1 MRTTLKIVLP
11 LIISV
16 AVVSS
21 LFAAYQVRTERRNLR
36 NEVSRR
42 AEVLG
47 ESLQENVE
55 PLLERGG
62 SRENKN
68 LQRLVARYGQ
78 REHLQGVAIYDPDGN
93 AEAMTAGLPAIFETR
108 PAAATHAARR
118 DSNYG
123 EFTTLHIG
131 QGADAKEAPMYIYA
145 LPLHRDDSP
154 AGSLALF
161 HDTSYID
168 EQVALTLRDALINA
182 AIQTLLISLLA
193 MILVRWAFTAPLART
208 AKWLRTMRTGEG
220 HASPVAPQGE
230 IFAQLHK
237 EVTHLAKDL
246 TAARASA
253 EEEARLRDS
262 NASLWTAERLRVSL
276 RNKLQEKPL
285 FVVSNREPYLNVF
298 EPKDNSIQLIIPASG
313 VVTAIEPVLVACA
326 GTWIAH
332 GSGSADR
339 EVSDASDHQRVPPD
353 HPSYTLRRV
362 WISNE
367 EEKGYYQGFSNEGL
381 WPLCH
386 IAHTRPVFRPEDWVH
401 YQRVNRRF
409 ADAVLQEMES
419 TESPILLAQDYH
431 LALLPRM
438 VKEARPDARVAIF
451 WHIPW
456 PNAEVFGICPW
467 QRELVDGLLG
477 ADLIGFHIQSH
488 CNNFLETVDR
498 AVEALTAW
506 DRFAVNRQGHVTR
519 VRPYPIS
526 VAFPENEHPP
536 AQEVKTAGEERAAL
550 LHELGLEGGSLLGV
564 GVDRIDYTK
573 GIIERFRGIEHFL
586 NNYPNYQHRFTFI
599 QIGAPSRTEIDRYKH
614 FLDEVTAEADRINTR
629 FQSGRWKPIVLLKKH
644 HSHAEISRYYHAASV
659 CLVTSLHDGMN
670 LVAKEFVASRDDELG
685 VLLLSTFAGAAHELP
700 DALLV
705 NPYDVQQLAD
715 GIHRSLEM
723 PAEEQT
729 RRMQRMR
736 QAVREHNVY
745 RWAADL
751 LSDLTEIRIDLPERN
766 GNEMPQ
772 ATWGASG
779 S

>member
-1 MRTTLKIVLP
+1 MRTTLKIILP

-16 AVVSS
+16 AVVSL

-42 AEVLG
+42 AEILA
-47 ESLQENVE
+47 ESLQDNVE
-55 PLLERGG
+55 PLLERGP
-62 SRENKN
+62 RENRN
-68 LQRLVARYGQ
+68 LQRLVARFGQ
-78 REHLQGVAIYDPDGN
+78 REHLQGVAIYDTDG
-93 AEAMTAGLPAIFETR
+93 TAIAITEGLPAIFRTR
-108 PAAATHAARR
+108 PDAATHAARR
-118 DSNYG
+118 DGGYG
-123 EFTTLHIG
+123 EFLRVQTG
-131 QGADAKEAPMYIYA
+131 QGQDAATTPMYIFA
-145 LPLHRDDSP
+145 LALHRDGAP
-154 AGSLALF
+154 AGTLALF
-161 HDTSYID
+161 HETSYID
-168 EQVALTLRDALINA
+168 DQVQRTLRDGLVTAT
-182 AIQTLLISLLA
+182 IQTLLISLLA
-193 MILVRWAFTAPLART
+193 IILVRWAFTAPLART
-208 AKWLRTMRTGEG
+208 AKWLRTLRTGE
-220 HASPVAPQGE
+220 AQTSPMAPQGE
-230 IFAQLHK
+230 IFDQLHK

-246 TAARASA
+246 TAARATA
-253 EEEARLRDS
+253 EEEARLRES

-276 RNKLQEKPL
+276 RNKLQDKPL
-285 FVVSNREPYLNVF
+285 FVVSNREPYLNVYN
-298 EPKDNSIQLIIPASG
+298 EKDRSIQIIVPASG
-313 VVTAIEPVLVACA
+313 VVTAIEPVLLACD

-339 EVSDASDHQRVPPD
+339 ELSDAHDHQRVPPD

-362 WISNE
+362 WISSE
-367 EEKGYYQGFSNEGL
+367 EEKGYYQGFANEGL

-409 ADAVLQEMES
+409 ADAVVEEMDD

-456 PNAEVFGICPW
+456 PNPEVFGICPW
-467 QRELVDGLLG
+467 QRELIDGLLG

-498 AVEALTAW
+498 ALEALTEW

-526 VAFPENEHPP
+526 VAFPENGHAAGE
-536 AQEVKTAGEERAAL
+536 KKSAGEERAAL
-550 LHELGLEGGSLLGV
+550 CQELGIEGSLLGV
-564 GVDRIDYTK
+564 GVDRVDYTK

-586 NNYPNYQHRFTFI
+586 NTYPAYHHRFTFV
-599 QIGAPSRTEIDRYKH
+599 QIGAPSRTDIARYKQ
-614 FLDEVTAEADRINTR
+614 FLDEVTAEAERINAR
-629 FQSGRWKPIVLLKKH
+629 FQAGRWKPIVLLKKH
-644 HSHAEISRYYHAASV
+644 HSHEEIERYYRAASV

-670 LVAKEFVASRDDELG
+670 LVAKEFVAARDDESG
-685 VLLLSTFAGAAHELP
+685 VLMLSTFAGAAHELP

-715 GIHRSLEM
+715 GIRRSLEM
-723 PAEEQT
+723 PHEEQA

-736 QAVREHNVY
+736 QAVRQHNVY
-745 RWAADL
+745 RWAAHL
-751 LSDLTEIRIDLPERN
+751 LSDLTEIRIDATERN
-766 GNEMPQ
+766 EVQ
-772 ATWGASG
+772 AT
-779 S
+779 